1 MCTFAPIFS
10 KAPSKHPM
18 NRQAHLYDTATLA
31 NGLRIIR
38 QTSPTDVVYAGYA
51 IDAGTRD
58 EAADEFG
65 LAHFVEHMLF
75 KGTVKRRPWH
85 ILNRMEN
92 VGGDLNA
99 CTGKEE
105 TMVYTA
111 SLRKDFS
118 RALELLT
125 DIVFHSTFP
134 QREVSREVEVI
145 LDELESYEDTPSDLI
160 FDDFE
165 DVLFEGHALG
175 HNILGTPRQL
185 RKFTGA
191 TALSFTQRYYHPSNA
206 VLFVFGNISMKRI
219 VHIAEQLTRDLE
231 PGTPNLGRTAPP
243 PYQPRNVVK
252 QRHTHQLHV
261 LTGCVTY
268 PAGDNRRTGL
278 YLLNNLLGGPGMN
291 SRLNVALREQTGLVY
306 NIESNLTGYTD
317 TGIFNIYFGCDANDL
332 DRCLSLMQ
340 KELDLLCDKP
350 LTSLQLSA
358 AKKQLIGQMGVAGDN
373 FENNALAMA
382 KSYLHY
388 GLCEDHTTVCQR
400 IEALTADEL
409 QRIACELFRKENLTT
424 LIYR

>member
-1 MCTFAPIFS
+1 
-10 KAPSKHPM
+10 M
-18 NRQAHLYDTATLA
+18 NRQTHSYDTATLT

-38 QTSPTDVVYAGYA
+38 HTSPTDVVYTGYA

-58 EAADEFG
+58 EDAGEQG

-75 KGTVKRRPWH
+75 KGTVRRKAWH

-111 SLRKDFS
+111 SLIKDFA

-134 QREVSREVEVI
+134 DREVPHEVEVI
-145 LDELESYEDTPSDLI
+145 LDELESYEDSPSDLI

-165 DVLFEGHALG
+165 DVLFAGHALG
-175 HNILGTPRQL
+175 HNILGSPRRL
-185 RKFTGA
+185 RRFTGA
-191 TALSFTQRYYHPSNA
+191 DARSFAERYYHPSNA
-206 VLFVFGNISMKRI
+206 VLFVFGNISMERI
-219 VHIAEQLTRDLE
+219 VRLAEQLTVDL
-231 PGTPNLGRTAPP
+231 PKGGLTPSRTAPLP
-243 PYQPRNVVK
+243 CKPATVA
-252 QRHTHQLHV
+252 RHRRTHQLHV
-261 LTGCVTY
+261 LTGCATY
-268 PAGDNRRTGL
+268 PAGDERRTGL
-278 YLLNNLLGGPGMN
+278 CLLNNLLGGPGMN
-291 SRLNVALREQTGLVY
+291 SRLNVSLREHTGLVY

-317 TGIFNIYFGCDANDL
+317 TGVFNIYFGCDAD
-332 DRCLSLMQ
+332 DVEHCLQLVQ
-340 KELDLLCDKP
+340 DELNRLCEQP
-350 LTSLQLSA
+350 LTVLQLSA

-373 FENNALAMA
+373 FENRALSMA

-388 GLCEDHTTVCQR
+388 GHCDDHMTVCRR
-400 IEALTADEL
+400 IEALMADDL
-409 QRIACELFRKENLTT
+409 QRIAGELFRRENLTT

>member
-1 MCTFAPIFS
+1 
-10 KAPSKHPM
+10 M
-18 NRQAHLYDTATLA
+18 NRQALLYDTAKLA

-38 QTSPTDVVYAGYA
+38 HPSPTDVVYAGYA
-51 IDAGTRD
+51 INAGSRD
-58 EAADEFG
+58 EEADEYG

-99 CTGKEE
+99 CTAKEE
-105 TMVYTA
+105 TIVYTA

-134 QREVSREVEVI
+134 EQEVPREVEVI

-165 DVLFEGHALG
+165 DVLYEGHALG
-175 HNILGTPRQL
+175 HNILGTPRRL
-185 RKFTGA
+185 RKFKGTDGR
-191 TALSFTQRYYHPSNA
+191 SFTERYYHPSNS
-206 VLFVFGNISMKRI
+206 VLFVFGNIPMERI
-219 VHIAEQLTRDLE
+219 VRTAESLTQDLA
-231 PGTPNLGRTAPP
+231 PGEPNLNRKAPS
-243 PYQPRNVVK
+243 PYVPKEVTK
-252 QRHTHQLHV
+252 HRHTHQLHV
-261 LTGCVTY
+261 LTGCATY
-268 PAGDNRRTGL
+268 PAGDKRRTGL
-278 YLLNNLLGGPGMN
+278 CLLNNLLGGPGMN
-291 SRLNVALREQTGLVY
+291 SRLNVALREHTGLVY

-317 TGIFNIYFGCDANDL
+317 TGIFNIYFGCDADDL

-340 KELDLLCDKP
+340 NELDLLCDKP
-350 LTSLQLSA
+350 LTPQQLSA

-388 GLCEDHTTVCQR
+388 GICDDHATICQR
-400 IEALTADEL
+400 IQSLTADEL
-409 QRIACELFRKENLTT
+409 QHIACELFRKDNLTT

>member
-1 MCTFAPIFS
+1 
-10 KAPSKHPM
+10 M
-18 NRQAHLYDTATLA
+18 NRQNLLCDTATLA

-38 QTSPTDVVYAGYA
+38 QPSPTDVVYAGYA
-51 IDAGTRD
+51 IDAGARD
-58 EAADEFG
+58 EASDEYG

-85 ILNRMEN
+85 ILNRMEH

-99 CTGKEE
+99 CTTKEE
-105 TMVYTA
+105 TMIYTA

-134 QREVSREVEVI
+134 QREVPREVEVI

-165 DVLFEGHALG
+165 DILYEGHSLG
-175 HNILGTPRQL
+175 HNILGTPRRL
-185 RKFTGA
+185 RRFSGA
-191 TALSFTQRYYHPSNA
+191 DAQSFTSRYYHPANA
-206 VLFVFGNISMKRI
+206 VLFVLGNIPMERI
-219 VHIAEQLTRDLE
+219 VRSAEVLTQDLA
-231 PGTPNLGRTAPP
+231 PGTPNRGRTAPP
-243 PYQPRNVVK
+243 PYTPREVIK
-252 QRHTHQLHV
+252 HRRTHQLHV
-261 LTGCVTY
+261 LAGCATY

-278 YLLNNLLGGPGMN
+278 FLLNNLLGGPGMN
-291 SRLNVALREQTGLVY
+291 SRLNVSLREHTGLVY

-317 TGIFNIYFGCDANDL
+317 TGLFNIYFGCDAADL

-340 KELDLLCDKP
+340 DELDRLCDQP
-350 LTSLQLSA
+350 LTPLQLSA

-388 GLCEDHTTVCQR
+388 GLCEDHATICQR
-400 IEALTADEL
+400 IRSLTPDEL
-409 QRIACELFRKENLTT
+409 QQIASELFRKDNLTT
-424 LIYR
+424 LIYK

>member
-1 MCTFAPIFS
+1 
-10 KAPSKHPM
+10 M
-18 NRQAHLYDTATLA
+18 NRQAHLYDTATLT

-38 QTSPTDVVYAGYA
+38 QTSPTDVVYTGYA

-58 EAADEFG
+58 EKSDEFG

-75 KGTVKRRPWH
+75 KGTAKRKAWH

-99 CTGKEE
+99 CTTKEE
-105 TMVYTA
+105 TMIYTA

-125 DIVFHSTFP
+125 DITFHSTFP
-134 QREVSREVEVI
+134 EREVPHEVEVI
-145 LDELESYEDTPSDLI
+145 LDELDSYEDTPSDLI

-175 HNILGTPRQL
+175 HNILGNPRRL
-185 RKFTGA
+185 RMFKGTDA
-191 TALSFTQRYYHPSNA
+191 KSFTQRFYHPSNA
-206 VLFVFGNISMKRI
+206 VLFVFGNIPMERI
-219 VHIAEQLTRDLE
+219 IRTAEQLTQDLE
-231 PGTPNLGRTAPP
+231 PGTPNRGRTAPP
-243 PYQPRNVVK
+243 PYMSKEVVK
-252 QRHTHQLHV
+252 HRHTHQLHV

-278 YLLNNLLGGPGMN
+278 CLLNNMLGGPGMN
-291 SRLNVALREQTGLVY
+291 SRLNVALREHTGLVY

-317 TGIFNIYFGCDANDL
+317 TGIFNIYFGCDADDL
-332 DRCLSLMQ
+332 ERCLSLMQ

-350 LTSLQLSA
+350 LTALQLSA

-382 KSYLHY
+382 KSFLHY
-388 GLCEDHTTVCQR
+388 GICEDHATVCRR
-400 IEALTADEL
+400 IEVLTAEEL
-409 QRIACELFRKENLTT
+409 QSIACELFRKENLTT